1 MGAVTDTWICR
12 HDTINIGND
21 GNNGNENVI
30 FLNKDIALEYI
41 KKRIKEL
48 NNDYGNDEDHELFKI
63 IEIKEGDRFD
73 AYIHK

>member
-1 MGAVTDTWICR
+1 MIFYVVKHETFE
-12 HDTINIGND
+12 
-21 GNNGNENVI
+21 NEIVI

-63 IEIKEGDRFD
+63 IEIKDGDRFD
-73 AYIHK
+73 AYIKK